1 MTIPSHPTLTS
12 FFLVAFQ
19 TYLLEGEPP
28 MLDLLGILFGH
39 IYYHVHKV
47 GMLGAPEWLIE
58 WYNESPKAQVLREK
72 YKTISSDF
80 GP

>member
-1 MTIPSHPTLTS
+1 
-12 FFLVAFQ
+12 
-19 TYLLEGEPP
+19 

-58 WYNESPKAQVLREK
+58 WYNESPKAQVLRDK